1 MRILGVLLRKEVLA
15 TFGSPIAYTVAAVFL
30 LVLGYTFS
38 LTLFA
43 TKVANLIYIF
53 HQMYVLTILL
63 VPALTMRAFAEE
75 RRNDTLE
82 LLLTAPVGEIWIV
95 VAKFLAVYGL
105 VLAMYCGA
113 FVYVGVLEAY
123 GSPDWGP
130 IGSGYLALACD
141 AALIVAIGLLMS
153 SLTENQVVAAALTL
167 GASLMLW
174 VIAFIL
180 FIAVTWSSLAVGV
193 KRLHDR
199 DKSGWWILLFWL
211 GPSLLGGWQSTGP
224 NMGGGLVLS
233 LAAGVIAIW
242 GFVEL
247 GCLRGT
253 PGPNQYGPDPLA
265 YPGLA
270 PPR

>member
-1 MRILGVLLRKEVLA
+1 MRALGILLRKELLA

-43 TKVANLIYIF
+43 TRVANLIYIF

-82 LLLTAPVGEIWIV
+82 LLLTAPVGEVWIV
-95 VAKFLAVYGL
+95 LAKFLAVYGL

-123 GSPDWGP
+123 GAPDWGP
-130 IGSGYLALACD
+130 IGSGYLALLCH
-141 AALIVAIGLLMS
+141 AALVVAIGLLMS

-167 GASLMLW
+167 GAALMLW
-174 VIAFIL
+174 FADSVAY
-180 FIAVTWSSLAVGV
+180 
-193 KRLHDR
+193 
-199 DKSGWWILLFWL
+199 LLPPPIDSVVL
-211 GPSLLGGWQSTGP
+211 
-224 NMGGGLVLS
+224 NLS
-233 LAAGVIAIW
+233 LIGHFRPMVT
-242 GFVEL
+242 GSVFVSDI
-247 GCLRGT
+247 GYFVSGT
-253 PGPNQYGPDPLA
+253 LLA
-265 YPGLA
+265 LFLTTRRLA
-270 PPR
+270 ER

>member
-1 MRILGVLLRKEVLA
+1 MKTLPVLLRKELLA
-15 TFGSPIAYTVAAVFL
+15 TFGSPIGYTVAAVFL

-43 TKVANLIYIF
+43 TKVANLVYIF

-95 VAKFLAVYGL
+95 LAKFLSIFAL
-105 VLAMYCGA
+105 VLMIYSSAL
-113 FVYVGVLEAY
+113 VYAAVLDTYGV
-123 GSPDWGP
+123 PDWGP
-130 IGSGYLALACD
+130 IATGYVAIICH

-174 VIAFIL
+174 FADSVAYLMPAPIDSVVLNLSLIGHFQPL
-180 FIAVTWSSLAVGV
+180 VTGSVFVSDIGY
-193 KRLHDR
+193 
-199 DKSGWWILLFWL
+199 F
-211 GPSLLGGWQSTGP
+211 
-224 NMGGGLVLS
+224 LS
-233 LAAGVIAIW
+233 LA
-242 GFVEL
+242 L
-247 GCLRGT
+247 
-253 PGPNQYGPDPLA
+253 LA
-265 YPGLA
+265 LFLTTRRLA
-270 PPR
+270 ER